1 MLSADEIERLIP
13 AETARFC
20 SPIPTPS
27 VSSDEFMPAALARA
41 EYDLLG
47 RAGAIC
53 DTATCKLRPER
64 ARCLADAPRGDKA
77 CPGSFFGS
85 AAGLSTA
92 PRHIAF
98 SQRVVFL
105 FGFLS
110 SQLGGGSMQSSF
122 ARISALAL
130 AVMAPSIALA
140 QEQARVISSVPV
152 WKTVTVPERVCS
164 TSQVMVPDQKSGVGA
179 VMGAIAGGV
188 IGNSVGQ
195 GSGRA
200 AATALG
206 LVGGAALG
214 DRMEEGA
221 THARTVQNCATQMTR
236 QNRIDHYSVAYEFAG
251 KQYRVAMASDP
262 GPFVT
267 VQVAPLDAMRSPPV
281 AAAVAPAVFAA
292 PPLVVQDAPFGG
304 ASAWAAVPAPL
315 MLLPDA
321 SQTGFAVL
329 PPPAYSVYYAAPAY
343 WVRPRPGHRPHFRDW
358 R

>member
-1 MLSADEIERLIP
+1 M
-13 AETARFC
+13 
-20 SPIPTPS
+20 
-27 VSSDEFMPAALARA
+27 
-41 EYDLLG
+41 
-47 RAGAIC
+47 
-53 DTATCKLRPER
+53 
-64 ARCLADAPRGDKA
+64 
-77 CPGSFFGS
+77 
-85 AAGLSTA
+85 
-92 PRHIAF
+92 H
-98 SQRVVFL
+98 
-105 FGFLS
+105 
-110 SQLGGGSMQSSF
+110 SSF
-122 ARISALAL
+122 TRISAVAL
-130 AVMAPSIALA
+130 VVMAPSIALA

-152 WKTVTVPERVCS
+152 WKAVTVPERVCS
-164 TSQVMVPDQKSGVGA
+164 TSQVMVPDQKSGAGA

>member
-1 MLSADEIERLIP
+1 MR
-13 AETARFC
+13 
-20 SPIPTPS
+20 
-27 VSSDEFMPAALARA
+27 
-41 EYDLLG
+41 
-47 RAGAIC
+47 
-53 DTATCKLRPER
+53 
-64 ARCLADAPRGDKA
+64 
-77 CPGSFFGS
+77 
-85 AAGLSTA
+85 
-92 PRHIAF
+92 
-98 SQRVVFL
+98 
-105 FGFLS
+105 
-110 SQLGGGSMQSSF
+110 SSF

-164 TSQVMVPDQKSGVGA
+164 TSQVLVPDQKSGVGA

-214 DRMEEGA
+214 DKMEEGA
-221 THARTVQNCATQMTR
+221 TQARTVQNCATQMTR

-267 VQVAPLDAMRSPPV
+267 VQVAPLNAMRLPPV
-281 AAAVAPAVFAA
+281 AAAVAPAVSAA
-292 PPLVVQDAPFGG
+292 PLLVQDAPFGG
-304 ASAWAAVPAPL
+304 ASAWAAVPVPL

-343 WVRPRPGHRPHFRDW
+343 WVGPRPGHRPHFRDW